1 MKIRSLL
8 IALLLLGFYVVK
20 AQTSSYTKIGIASF
34 YADKFEGRQTA
45 NGEIYYHAK
54 KTAAHQKLPFG
65 TIVKVTNL
73 ENNKFVVVRINDRG
87 PFVDNRIIDLS
98 KSVAED
104 LDFVSKGLVKVKIEV
119 IANTNDL
126 PDKKS
131 GVKKESAKAY
141 YKLNSKIV
149 NPTGK
154 GIQIGSYT
162 DDENLIK
169 LIAKIELEFK
179 QEVYVEILQVKTK
192 KLYRVIVGNSKDTSL
207 LEQLKSKLKSKY
219 PDCFIVEFK

>member
-104 LDFVSKGLVKVKIEV
+104 LDFVSKGLAKVKIEV

-126 PDKKS
+126 PDKKAS
-131 GVKKESAKAY
+131 TTKAKMRSY
-141 YKLNSKIV
+141 YRLNSVLVHLK
-149 NPTGK
+149 GK
-154 GIQIGSYT
+154 GVQIGSYT
-162 DDENLIK
+162 DDENVVK
-169 LIAKIELEFK
+169 LTAELKSKYKKDVYIEIAQINN
-179 QEVYVEILQVKTK
+179 K
-192 KLYRVIVGNSKDTSL
+192 KVYRVIVGCSENVKEL
-207 LEQLKSKLKSKY
+207 NILRSKLKLQF
-219 PDCFIVEFK
+219 PDCFIVDYK